1 MAAQNHGLFAWCGIA
16 GVVAA
21 AAAVLMAAHVLL
33 PQPSL
38 IPNAAA
44 TAASHL
50 EVQVVVN
57 PRHVLRA
64 TCGRLPRTLGV
75 RSDTVIILTCRGIG
89 RPRVTGRGLE
99 MSSYHNGRAYLFAPR
114 PGTARVIAGPYA
126 FTVHVK

>member
-1 MAAQNHGLFAWCGIA
+1 
-16 GVVAA
+16 
-21 AAAVLMAAHVLL
+21 VLL

-75 RSDTVIILTCRGIG
+75 RSDTVIILTCRGIA
-89 RPRVTGRGLE
+89 RPRVTGRSRRCTATITG
-99 MSSYHNGRAYLFAPR
+99 APICWRPDPAR
-114 PGTARVIAGPYA
+114 PG
-126 FTVHVK
+126 